1 MTLLERHEDASIR
14 SKRFTA
20 SEVQQMLDAGIL
32 PEKAPYELLNG
43 ELIEMAPQGS
53 DHVTAGSGLADWFA
67 RRLPEHLRVTA
78 HSPLRLSE
86 IHEPEPDLYVHARAL
101 NPNRVRGAD
110 TVLVIEVSDTRLR
123 KDRLIKAPIY
133 AAEGVR
139 LYWIVDLKRRTT
151 WVHRLGV
158 DGYGEPEAV
167 PFTEPLPAPEVA
179 EPLIVADLF
188 K

>member
-1 MTLLERHEDASIR
+1 MSLLDRLDDPPIR

-20 SEVQQMLDAGIL
+20 SEVQRMLEAGIL

-43 ELIEMAPQGS
+43 ELIEVAPQGA

-67 RRLPEHLRVTA
+67 RRLPEHLRGTA

-86 IHEPEPDLYVHARAL
+86 AHEPEPGLYIHPRAL
-101 NPNRVRGAD
+101 NPNLVRGAD
-110 TVLVIEVSDTRLR
+110 VVLMIEVSDSSLR
-123 KDRLIKAPIY
+123 KDRLLKAPIY

-167 PFTEPLPAPEVA
+167 PFGEPLAAPEIA
-179 EPLIVADLF
+179 EPLIVAELF
-188 K
+188 A